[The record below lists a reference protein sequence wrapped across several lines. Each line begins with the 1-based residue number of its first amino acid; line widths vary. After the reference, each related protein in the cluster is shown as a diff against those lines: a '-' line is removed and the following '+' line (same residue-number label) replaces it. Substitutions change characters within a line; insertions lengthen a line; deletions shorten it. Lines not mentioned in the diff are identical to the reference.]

1 MILLVVHVQAVLGV
15 QIDKMSVLNK
25 LTEMLERETVLE
37 HTHLAGILLQ
47 LRTVGYTHV
56 EHTGYNYLVF
66 TGPHVQRFKAE
77 LPRMISANLA
87 SIFGRGPRNIDDLL
101 VFKYFQIGMNIYQS
115 NIEQNHDSG
124 YFIQHKP
131 NVLRARI
138 SKYGGEYIATL
149 NGVIKVNPGDWIITG
164 VNGEQYPCDPE
175 IFKKLYDVVEQE
187 V

>member
-1 MILLVVHVQAVLGV
+1 VGSAVQVN
-15 QIDKMSVLNK
+15 KMEALNK
-25 LTEMLERETVLE
+25 ITEMLERETVQE
-37 HTHLAGILLQ
+37 HTHLAGILVQ

-56 EHTGYNYLVF
+56 EYTGNNYLVF

-77 LPRMISANLA
+77 LPRIISANLA

-124 YFIQHKP
+124 YLIQHKP
-131 NVLRARI
+131 NILRARI
-138 SKYGGEYIATL
+138 SKHGGEYIATL